1 MHRAGDGSLNNQ
13 TVETF
18 KTTVSTVT
26 IITAG
31 KHITAL
37 HILTTIL
44 FVTYIYGYLLL
55 VDCPSRN
62 QAGIIATG
70 EIRQNIK
77 FAAFWCVFLTK
88 IKVDPESW

>member
-1 MHRAGDGSLNNQ
+1 MTLCYDAPYTCCPNIQREFYSNANQVEFIRRLICPKGTSYVFWKWAEWKLNQ
-13 TVETF
+13 
-18 KTTVSTVT
+18 
-26 IITAG
+26 
-31 KHITAL
+31 
-37 HILTTIL
+37 
-44 FVTYIYGYLLL
+44 

-70 EIRQNIK
+70 EIRQNVK